1 MTPRMS
7 PETIAFTLA
16 AILAGGFIALQSPI
30 NAQMA
35 MKLGHPIA
43 GATWSFIVG
52 TVALLALSL
61 LLARGSANP
70 AALTTMSPLLVF
82 GGGLLGATFV
92 TSNILLTPR
101 IGVAA
106 VVALAIAGQVI
117 ASLILDRYGFLGM
130 TVRELSPARLLGAAM
145 VVGGALMVRFL

>member
-1 MTPRMS
+1 MS
-7 PETIAFTLA
+7 VETFILTLCA
-16 AILAGGFIALQSPI
+16 VVAGGVIALQSPI
-30 NAQMA
+30 NAEMA
-35 MKLGHPIA
+35 MRIGNPIA

-52 TVALLALSL
+52 TVALLLLSL
-61 LLARGSANP
+61 VLARGSANP
-70 AALTTMSPLLVF
+70 SALMTMSPLLIF
-82 GGGLLGATFV
+82 GGGLLGAIFV

-130 TVRELSPARLLGAAM
+130 AMRELSPGRLLGAVM
-145 VVGGALMVRFL
+145 VVAGALMVRFL